1 MARART
7 TLTCAYLNVALTRAR
22 RRLIV
27 LGDFEWAERHANRE
41 ASRSG
46 RSWSRRMTF
55 PNLDVARQRVVIY
68 SPFLT
73 PDRVAMLEPHVRGAV
88 ERGVRLYLVTK
99 TLGERSA
106 GAAASARPVEEALAR
121 WGVTVLHKFHMH
133 EKLVFI
139 DEDIAPSVSQSS
151 PTPAGGRLAQS

>member
-1 MARART
+1 MGGAARKQGSIAKRQ
-7 TLTCAYLNVALTRAR
+7 
-22 RRLIV
+22 IV
-27 LGDFEWAERHANRE
+27 VTQDDY
-41 ASRSG
+41 
-46 RSWSRRMTF
+46 F
-55 PNLDVARQRVVIY
+55 PLFVRDLDAARQRVVIY

-106 GAAASARPVEEALAR
+106 GAAASARPVEDALAR